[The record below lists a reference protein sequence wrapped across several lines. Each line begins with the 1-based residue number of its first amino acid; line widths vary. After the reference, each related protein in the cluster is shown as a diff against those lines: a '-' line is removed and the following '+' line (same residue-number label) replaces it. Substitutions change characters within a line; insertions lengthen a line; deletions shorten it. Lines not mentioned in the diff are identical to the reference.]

1 MFNIKVL
8 NYKNAFDYVYN
19 NSYLLNQNNN
29 KYAII
34 SIQDGPNNEMGF
46 IYKKGGNCL
55 GALNLWFSDVTEMG
69 YKEALKHNNY
79 NYLKLISDEDCL
91 KIRVFIEEISKLD
104 IDTLIIHCRAGQS
117 RSAGVAAALSQVL
130 FGNDY
135 EYFNSPRYTVNMT
148 VYYKVLKAFGYDMR
162 PSFEGL

>member
-55 GALNLWFSDVTEMG
+55 GALNLWF
-69 YKEALKHNNY
+69 
-79 NYLKLISDEDCL
+79 
-91 KIRVFIEEISKLD
+91 
-104 IDTLIIHCRAGQS
+104 
-117 RSAGVAAALSQVL
+117 
-130 FGNDY
+130 
-135 EYFNSPRYTVNMT
+135 
-148 VYYKVLKAFGYDMR
+148 
-162 PSFEGL
+162 